1 MQGNVAGGRVRPQ
14 GKFELYTWLFMRV
27 SGLLLIFLV
36 IGHLFIMHVFNSI
49 DDINYA
55 FVVERFATPF
65 WRTYDLLM
73 LVLAMMHGT
82 NGIRTLIGD
91 YIQSPGKKLFALSTL
106 YTLSFVLVAL
116 GAMILFTFQPVE

>member
-1 MQGNVAGGRVRPQ
+1 MQGNVAGGRTRPE
-14 GKFELYTWLFMRV
+14 GKFEFYAWLFMRV
-27 SGLLLIFLV
+27 SGVLLLFLA

-49 DDINYA
+49 DDINYD

-65 WRTYDLLM
+65 WRIYDFVM

-91 YIQSPGKKLFALSTL
+91 YVLSPGKKKVSLFLL
-106 YTLSFVLVAL
+106 YSIFFILTTFGATVLF
-116 GAMILFTFQPVE
+116 IFQPVK